1 MKMLPVHQRLAELYT
16 ISRRR
21 PLSAAELTEQQHCLH
36 ANAVYCWEM
45 GRLNNEAL
53 LAAQTEDTAWQQVIS
68 AQLYEVRMNGKAGK
82 GHR

>member
-1 MKMLPVHQRLAELYT
+1 MLPVHQRLAELYT

-21 PLSAAELTEQQHCLH
+21 PLSAAEITEQQHCLH

-53 LAAQTEDTAWQQVIS
+53 LAAQTEDTEWQQVIS
-68 AQLYEVRMNGKAGK
+68 AQLFEVRMNGKAGK
-82 GHR
+82 GHK

>member
-1 MKMLPVHQRLAELYT
+1 MLTIHERLAELYT

-36 ANAVYCWEM
+36 ANAVYCWEI

-53 LAAQTEDTAWQQVIS
+53 LAAQTEDTDWQQEIS
-68 AQLYEVRMNGKAGK
+68 AQLFEVRMSGKAGK
-82 GHR
+82 RRK